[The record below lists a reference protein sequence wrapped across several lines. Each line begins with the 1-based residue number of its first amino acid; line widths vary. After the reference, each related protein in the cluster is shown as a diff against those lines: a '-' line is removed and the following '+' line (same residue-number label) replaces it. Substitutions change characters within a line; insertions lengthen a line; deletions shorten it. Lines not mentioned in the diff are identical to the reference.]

1 MAKRT
6 AGFSLGSRIHPVLR
20 LDRALRL
27 VWQSGRGWTLASFGL
42 LLVQAAIPLLSL
54 YLLKLLVDSVSAG
67 ISAADRT
74 AALDRVV
81 LLVALA
87 AGAAILGAACRSAA
101 ALLTD
106 AQGAVVTDRMLDML
120 HEKSIAVDYGYY
132 ENSRY
137 FDTLHQAQRDAP
149 FRPMR
154 ILVGLTRVSQGGL
167 SLLAIGGLLFS
178 FHWSIGLVLFLV
190 VIPGTLAR
198 VKYASRFFH
207 WSRSRTELE
216 RMANYLSGLL
226 VEPGPAKEIRLFSLG
241 PRFMSR
247 FRNIRQRLRRERLDI
262 ATRRSLA
269 EFATEVGATIAV
281 FGAYAFIAVRTLD
294 GLASVGTFVMY
305 IEAFRRAQGYVQE
318 LLSGFAMLYEDN
330 LFLSSFNAFLGIEN
344 TVTQPARPVA
354 VPQPL
359 RHGVVFEQVEFA
371 YPGSGRKTLN
381 GINLLVRP
389 GETVALVGAN
399 GSGKTTLV
407 KLLCRL
413 YDPTGGSVTL
423 DGIDLRRFDTT
434 ELRSA
439 IAVLF
444 QDFARYNLSAREN
457 IALED
462 MAESPASAAV
472 VAAATRA
479 GVHEVIEGLS
489 SGYATVLGKR
499 FGEGEELSVGEW
511 QKLALARAFVRDAP
525 IIVLDE
531 PTSAI
536 DPEAERDVMEGFR
549 ALVKERTGIVISH
562 RLSTVTWVNRIYVLE
577 GGRVVESGPH
587 AELLRQGGV
596 YARLFEAQAQ
606 FYR

>member
-6 AGFSLGSRIHPVLR
+6 VGFSLESWIHPVLR

-27 VWQSGRGWTLASFGL
+27 VWLSGPRWALASFAL

-87 AGAAILGAACRSAA
+87 AGVAIVGAACRSAA
-101 ALLTD
+101 ALLTE
-106 AQGAVVTDRMLDML
+106 AQGIVVTDRMLDML
-120 HEKSIAVDYGYY
+120 HAKSIAVDYGYY
-132 ENSRY
+132 EDSRY
-137 FDTLHQAQRDAP
+137 FDTLHQAQREAP

-154 ILVGLTRVSQGGL
+154 ILTGLIRVGQGGL

-178 FHWSIGLVLFLV
+178 FHWSIGLALFVV

-207 WSRSRTELE
+207 WYRSRTELE

-226 VEPGPAKEIRLFSLG
+226 VEPAPAKEIRLFSLG

-247 FRNIRQRLRRERLDI
+247 FRDIRQRLRRVRLEI

-269 EFATEVGATIAV
+269 ELATEVGATIAV
-281 FGAYAFIAVRTLD
+281 FGAYAFIAVQTLV
-294 GLASVGTFVMY
+294 GLASVGTLVMY
-305 IEAFRRAQGYVQE
+305 IEAFRRAQGFLQE
-318 LLSGFAMLYEDN
+318 LHSGFAMLYEDN
-330 LFLSSFNAFLGIEN
+330 LFLSSFDAFLGIEN
-344 TVTQPARPVA
+344 TVTQPARPEA

-359 RHGVVFEQVEFA
+359 RQGVVFEQVEFA
-371 YPGSGRKTLN
+371 HPGSGRRTLN
-381 GINLLVRP
+381 GINLRVHP

-413 YDPTGGSVTL
+413 YGPTGGSVTL
-423 DGIDLRRFDTT
+423 DGIDLRRLDIT
-434 ELRSA
+434 ELRKA

-444 QDFARYNLSAREN
+444 QDFARYNLSVREN
-457 IALED
+457 IALGD
-462 MAESPASAAV
+462 AAASPAAV
-472 VAAATRA
+472 GSAATRA
-479 GVHEVIEGLS
+479 SVHDVIEGLS
-489 SGYATVLGKR
+489 SGYDTLLGKR
-499 FGEGEELSVGEW
+499 FGEGEELSIGEW

-549 ALVKERTGIVISH
+549 ALVRERTGIVISH
-562 RLSTVTWVNRIYVLE
+562 RLSTVTWVDRIYVLE

-587 AELLRQGGV
+587 AELLRRGGV